1 MPDVLLTE
9 GGDRLVQEDGAA
21 ILLDERGA
29 AVGAGP
35 SVSVGDVV
43 RPRVT
48 SGAGVPVFVTGGAD
62 VEVRILWGDEA

>member
-9 GGDRLVQEDGAA
+9 GSDRLVQEDGAA
-21 ILLDERGA
+21 IPLDDRGV

-35 SVSVGDVV
+35 SVSFGDVV

-48 SGAGVPVFVTGGAD
+48 SGAGVPVRIVGGAD
-62 VEVRILWGDEA
+62 VGVRILWGDEA

>member
-35 SVSVGDVV
+35 SVSFGDVV

-62 VEVRILWGDEA
+62 VEVRILWGDDV

>member
-9 GGDRLVQEDGAA
+9 GSDRLVQEDGAA
-21 ILLDERGA
+21 ILLDDRGV

-35 SVSVGDVV
+35 SVSFGDVV

-48 SGAGVPVFVTGGAD
+48 SGAGVPVRIVGGAD
-62 VEVRILWGDEA
+62 VGVRILWGDEA

>member
-9 GGDRLVQEDGAA
+9 GGDRVVQEDGAA

-62 VEVRILWGDEA
+62 VGVRILWGDEA